1 MGLPL
6 SGTNTNLLAAT
17 AVISTAL
24 AGIPASAQSKG
35 ITYPKA
41 GVVCDQVGQTCYDSY
56 GPSIGITKIYF
67 GQFAADRLSQ
77 NRRGSTNNDFRLSS
91 GQACSIQKRTCWD
104 DGWSEKNVARGLTK
118 QLFRSSNNSAGN
130 ASSSSGNRQVS
141 TDTGYCS
148 LSQSGQRVFDGPC
161 LLKQVSK
168 GDRNRYRIQLE
179 NGTTYVFKDNGSGNY
194 TITDSFGGSWPV
206 TFVDHGNTG
215 VFRFANYKLVAT
227 QNNGSSNQEAAG
239 AALGAAV
246 GNLLNNLF
254 K

>member
-1 MGLPL
+1 MGLSL
-6 SGTNTNLLAAT
+6 SGTSTGLLAAS
-17 AVISTAL
+17 ALISTTL
-24 AGIPASAQSKG
+24 AGLPASAQSKG

-56 GPSIGITKIYF
+56 GPSIAITKIYF
-67 GQFAADRLSQ
+67 GQFAAERLLQ

-104 DGWSEKNVARGLTK
+104 DGWGEKNVARGLTK
-118 QLFRSSNNSAGN
+118 QLFSSNQNASN

-148 LSQSGQRVFDGPC
+148 LSQGGRRVFDGPC

-168 GDRNRYRIQLE
+168 GDRNRYKIQLQ
-179 NGTTYVFKDNGSGNY
+179 NGTTYVFKDNGSGNFA
-194 TITDSFGGSWPV
+194 ITDSFGGSWPV

-227 QNNGSSNQEAAG
+227 QNSGSSNQEAAG

>member
-1 MGLPL
+1 MGQL
-6 SGTNTNLLAAT
+6 SRLTTTGAACAFLAVA
-17 AVISTAL
+17 
-24 AGIPASAQSKG
+24 PAYAQSKG

-41 GVVCDQVGQTCYDSY
+41 GVVCDQNGQVCCDRY

-67 GQFAADRLSQ
+67 GEFAADRLSQ
-77 NRRGSTNNDFRLSS
+77 NRRGSTSNDFRLSS

-104 DGWSEKNVARGLTK
+104 DGWGQSNVAKGLTR
-118 QLFRSSNNSAGN
+118 QLFGSNNHNASSGSSNND
-130 ASSSSGNRQVS
+130 RQVVRDS
-141 TDTGYCS
+141 GYCS
-148 LSQSGQRVFDGPC
+148 LSKSGQAIYDGFC
-161 LLKQVSK
+161 KLKQVSK
-168 GDRNRYRIQLE
+168 GDRNRYKIELK
-179 NGTTYVFKDNGSGNY
+179 NGNTYVFKDNGSGTY

-227 QNNGSSNQEAAG
+227 QNSGNTNQDAAG

-246 GNLLNNLF
+246 GSMLNNLF

>member
-1 MGLPL
+1 MPSSLPRT
-6 SGTNTNLLAAT
+6 STGLLAAT

-24 AGIPASAQSKG
+24 AGIPVSAQSKG

-41 GVVCDQVGQTCYDSY
+41 GVVCDQVGQVCYDSY

-104 DGWSEKNVARGLTK
+104 DGWGEKNVARGLTK
-118 QLFRSSNNSAGN
+118 QLFGSSNSSTNSN
-130 ASSSSGNRQVS
+130 TGNRRVANDS
-141 TDTGYCS
+141 GYCS

-227 QNNGSSNQEAAG
+227 QNSGSSNQEAAG